1 VGWDGIYECL
11 NGKPYAGSS
20 KLKGNRKEEREKRK
34 EEIGLKLKNTEVRS
48 QRTEDRRQKTED
60 RRKTFYLWPF
70 TLNFEPFALCQLTN
84 RTN

>member
-60 RRKTFYLWPF
+60 RRQKKNLLPLAFYLEF
-70 TLNFEPFALCQLTN
+70 RTLCSLPINQ
-84 RTN
+84 